1 MVTLNDLTNTINSI
15 QDDLNQNE
23 NPLNTQRN
31 AFESEGFIVPPVYS
45 ADGNGLP
52 YNKVKS
58 FAKGKIRRNI
68 ITWFVPEFGTVKMY
82 INPNNISYKHK
93 KLISKERTKGGFS
106 LQYWGEDLSTM
117 TISGTTGSSGIE
129 GINMLYEIYR
139 GEQYAFDG
147 FGLTL
152 ESNNASNDLANNIV
166 NEVGGLFDNTGEAA
180 GLIGGLVGLDSVNSS
195 LANKNIPSLAQL
207 AFSVE
212 MYYDGWVYR
221 GYFDSMSFTEKADNF
236 LWDYTMEFVITQKRG
251 YRTNYLPF
259 HRSPIGPSEYN
270 TPHSFS
276 KNLIK

>member
-1 MVTLNDLTNTINSI
+1 MATLDDLTNAINGV
-15 QDDLNQNE
+15 QNELNQNE
-23 NPLNTQRN
+23 NPLNTTRN
-31 AFESEGFIVPPVYS
+31 TFESDGFGVPPVYS

-52 YNKVKS
+52 YNKVNS

-68 ITWFVPEFGTVKMY
+68 ITWFVPEFGTVRMY
-82 INPNNISYKHK
+82 INPNNIRYSHK
-93 KLISKERTKGGFS
+93 KLINKERTKGGFS

-117 TISGTTGSSGIE
+117 SISGTTGSSGIE

-139 GEQYAFDG
+139 AEQYAFDNY
-147 FGLTL
+147 GLTL
-152 ESNNASNDLANNIV
+152 DANNASNDLATNIV
-166 NEVGGLFDNTGEAA
+166 NEVGSIFDDTGEAA
-180 GLIGGLVGLDSVNSS
+180 GLIGGLVGLDSANAS

-221 GYFDSMSFTEKADNF
+221 GFFESMNFTEKADNF
-236 LWDYTMEFVITQKRG
+236 LWDYDMQFTITQKRG
-251 YRTNYLPF
+251 YRTNYFPF

-276 KNLIK
+276 KTLK